1 MTQDPR
7 FPIGRFQ
14 PSESLSSAPIQ
25 QFIQDIKAFPAQVKA
40 EVFRLGETGLEKA
53 YREGGWTGKQVIH
66 HCADSHYNSFIRFK
80 LALTEDNPTIKPY
93 HEDLWAKQVDYEVP
107 IDSSMAILEG
117 LHVRWAKLLETLG
130 KDDLSKTFYH
140 PEMRKE
146 IRLDY
151 SIALYSWHCRHHL
164 GHLQLIQV

>member
-40 EVFRLGETGLEKA
+40 EVFRLVETGLEKA

-80 LALTEDNPTIKPY
+80 LALTEDNPSIKPY

-130 KDDLSKTFYH
+130 KNDLSKTFYH
-140 PEMRKE
+140 PEMKKE